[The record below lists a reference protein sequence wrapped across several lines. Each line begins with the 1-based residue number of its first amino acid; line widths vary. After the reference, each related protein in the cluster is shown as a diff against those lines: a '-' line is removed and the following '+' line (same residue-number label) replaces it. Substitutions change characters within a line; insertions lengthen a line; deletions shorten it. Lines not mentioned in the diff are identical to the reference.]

1 MDMNKAWL
9 CEQLKSS
16 LRQSSTVAHTAARD
30 AALEA
35 KHGAS
40 ASEKRDSAR
49 VNQEYS
55 NLARAQTRRAC
66 QVENELKALSE
77 FTARTF
83 SGRQPIE
90 LGALV
95 EIEDEDGEGRT
106 VFLAPA
112 GAGITLTGP
121 GGDGFFA
128 VVTPASPIGRALLGR
143 RLGDTVD
150 VTVRRVPREWTITY
164 VW

>member
-1 MDMNKAWL
+1 MDKAWL
-9 CEQLKSS
+9 CQQLRSS
-16 LRQSSTVAHTAARD
+16 LQKSSTVAHAAARD
-30 AALEA
+30 AAREA

-40 ASEKRDSAR
+40 AREKRDSAR

-55 NLARAQTRRAC
+55 NLARAQNRRA
-66 QVENELKALSE
+66 QKVERQLEALNG
-77 FTARTF
+77 FTARPF
-83 SGRQPIE
+83 SERQPIE

-106 VFLAPA
+106 VFLAPV

-121 GGDGFFA
+121 GGDGFFS
-128 VVTPASPIGRALLGR
+128 VVTPASPIGRALFGQ
-143 RLGDTVD
+143 RLGDSVD
-150 VTVRRVPREWTITY
+150 VTVRGVPREWTITY